1 MNIVLGI
8 TGSVSAYK
16 TPWLVRDLLR
26 AGHDVRVVMTHSAKA
41 FVAPLALE
49 ATSKHKV
56 IVDAFARDIQEGGSW
71 HVHLAQWADV
81 MLIAPCSASTL
92 ARLATAQC
100 DNSVTLV
107 ACSLPKGTPLL
118 VAPAMDTDM
127 WTHAGTQRNV
137 SLLAQDGVHIIP
149 PTTGS
154 LASGLE
160 GAGRLPELDTIVS
173 AVNDHQIQNTD
184 ASNSQHL
191 NQFEA
196 KSRRPLSV
204 LITAGPTH
212 EPIDPVRS
220 IVNHS
225 TGTMGFAL
233 AEAAA
238 QRGMLV
244 TLIAGPV
251 MLVSPTGVQRIDVT
265 TAEEMFNAVQQH
277 KQTDIVV
284 MAAAVADF
292 TVANPSDSKIKKDT
306 DNVNG
311 LTLELV
317 RTNDI
322 LAYLGST
329 KTPTQVVIGFAL
341 ETNNLISNA
350 RTKLRQKQVDMV
362 VANQAGIHNSGFGSG
377 MNTITIVQHEAEA
390 PYPPMSKRA
399 CAEVVLDAALELW
412 HSKQK
417 DTDNNE

>member
-1 MNIVLGI
+1 
-8 TGSVSAYK
+8 
-16 TPWLVRDLLR
+16 
-26 AGHDVRVVMTHSAKA
+26 
-41 FVAPLALE
+41 
-49 ATSKHKV
+49 
-56 IVDAFARDIQEGGSW
+56 
-71 HVHLAQWADV
+71 
-81 MLIAPCSASTL
+81 
-92 ARLATAQC
+92 
-100 DNSVTLV
+100 
-107 ACSLPKGTPLL
+107 
-118 VAPAMDTDM
+118 
-127 WTHAGTQRNV
+127 
-137 SLLAQDGVHIIP
+137 
-149 PTTGS
+149 
-154 LASGLE
+154 
-160 GAGRLPELDTIVS
+160 
-173 AVNDHQIQNTD
+173 
-184 ASNSQHL
+184 
-191 NQFEA
+191 
-196 KSRRPLSV
+196 
-204 LITAGPTH
+204 
-212 EPIDPVRS
+212 
-220 IVNHS
+220 
-225 TGTMGFAL
+225 
-233 AEAAA
+233 
-238 QRGMLV
+238 
-244 TLIAGPV
+244 

-412 HSKQK
+412 HSKPK

>member
-16 TPWLVRDLLR
+16 TPWLIRDLLR
-26 AGHDVRVVMTHSAKA
+26 ARHVVRVVMTHSAKA

-49 ATSKHKV
+49 ATSMHKV
-56 IVDAFARDIQEGGSW
+56 VVDAFARDIQEGGSW
-71 HVHLAQWADV
+71 HVHLAQWADA

-100 DNSVTLV
+100 DNSVSLV
-107 ACSLPKGTPLL
+107 ACSLPNDTPLL

-127 WTHAGTQRNV
+127 WTHPATQRNV
-137 SLLAQDGVHIIP
+137 ALLMQDGVRIIP
-149 PTTGS
+149 PESGS

-173 AVNDHQIQNTD
+173 VVNDHQLQNVQVLD
-184 ASNSQHL
+184 ARNL
-191 NQFEA
+191 NHVEA
-196 KSRRPLSV
+196 NTKRPLSV
-204 LITAGPTH
+204 VVTAGPTH
-212 EPIDPVRS
+212 ERIDPVRS

-251 MLVSPTGVQRIDVT
+251 TLDTPSGVQRIDVT
-265 TAEEMFNAVQQH
+265 TAEEMFTAVQQH
-277 KQTDIVV
+277 KQADIVV

-292 TVANPSDSKIKKDT
+292 TIASPLASKIKKDT
-306 DNVNG
+306 NNVNG

-329 KTPTQVVIGFAL
+329 KTPTQVVVGFAL
-341 ETNNLISNA
+341 ETDKLIANA
-350 RTKLRQKQVDMV
+350 RKKLSQKQADMII
-362 VANQAGIHNSGFGSG
+362 ANQAGMHNSGFGSG
-377 MNTITIVQHEAEA
+377 MNTITIVKQETEA

-399 CAEVVLDAALELW
+399 CAEVVLDAALEQW